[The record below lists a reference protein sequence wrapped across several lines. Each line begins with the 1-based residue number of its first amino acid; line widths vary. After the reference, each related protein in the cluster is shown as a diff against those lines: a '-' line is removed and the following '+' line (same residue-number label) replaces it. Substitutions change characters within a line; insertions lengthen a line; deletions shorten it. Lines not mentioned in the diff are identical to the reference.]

1 MKKAILIFGTA
12 FLFLAIFIIALFNAP
27 KGKEFSSL
35 EALQKQSQQKE
46 KDTNK
51 IVFVWEG
58 LEKDIPQDGEF
69 IQITG
74 TDENTVYLN
83 AIDE

>member
-1 MKKAILIFGTA
+1 MTRTTIIFTGTY
-12 FLFLAIFIIALFNAP
+12 LFLTVLVVVLICGPMCVNKSDADSK
-27 KGKEFSSL
+27 KG
-35 EALQKQSQQKE
+35 
-46 KDTNK
+46 NV

-58 LEKDIPQDGEF
+58 LEKDIPEKGDY

>member
-1 MKKAILIFGTA
+1 MKKAILIFGLA
-12 FLFLAIFIIALFNAP
+12 YLFLAIFIIALFNAP
-27 KGKEFSSL
+27 RENES
-35 EALQKQSQQKE
+35 
-46 KDTNK
+46 NK
-51 IVFVWEG
+51 IIFVWEG
-58 LEKDIPQDGEF
+58 LEKDIPQDGEY

>member
-1 MKKAILIFGTA
+1 MKKTILIFGFA
-12 FLFLAIFIIALFNAP
+12 YLFLAIFIVALYNTTRE
-27 KGKEFSSL
+27 KES
-35 EALQKQSQQKE
+35 
-46 KDTNK
+46 NK

-58 LEKDIPQDGEF
+58 LEKDIPQNGEF

>member
-1 MKKAILIFGTA
+1 MKNIVHVLMLILLGYLVGLGIGLVIGYNNI
-12 FLFLAIFIIALFNAP
+12 LFTKSDNSIHF
-27 KGKEFSSL
+27 E
-35 EALQKQSQQKE
+35 
-46 KDTNK
+46 
-51 IVFVWEG
+51 WEG
-58 LEKDIPQDGEF
+58 LEKDIPEDGSY

>member
-1 MKKAILIFGTA
+1 MKN
-12 FLFLAIFIIALFNAP
+12 LAKITIIIAALVLSFFI
-27 KGKEFSSL
+27 GKNYKQQN
-35 EALQKQSQQKE
+35 QKTSNE
-46 KDTNK
+46 

-58 LEKDIPQDGEF
+58 LEKDIPEDGEY

>member
-1 MKKAILIFGTA
+1 MKKSASVGMLYLYTFLVFSAIYYLA
-12 FLFLAIFIIALFNAP
+12 FKSTSKKAEI
-27 KGKEFSSL
+27 SS
-35 EALQKQSQQKE
+35 
-46 KDTNK
+46 NK

-58 LEKDIPQDGEF
+58 LEKDIPQDGEY

-83 AIDE
+83 SIDE

>member
-1 MKKAILIFGTA
+1 MKKAIFIFGSA

-27 KGKEFSSL
+27 KGTEFSKW
-35 EALQKQSQQKE
+35 EAQQKQIQQKE
-46 KDTNK
+46 KESNK

-58 LEKDIPQDGEF
+58 LEKDIPKDGEF